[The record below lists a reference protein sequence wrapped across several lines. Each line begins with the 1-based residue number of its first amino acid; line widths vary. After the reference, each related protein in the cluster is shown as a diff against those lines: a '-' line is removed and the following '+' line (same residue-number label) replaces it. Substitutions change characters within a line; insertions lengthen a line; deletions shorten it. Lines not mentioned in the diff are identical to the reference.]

1 MIAERHSRPIALI
14 FTLTAVLGLGTQS
27 TWSWGQTSTAAKA
40 APAPDS
46 APDSEIPASYAP
58 FEHLIGG
65 WKGTAIPQAN
75 RLRGWRE
82 THRWGWKF
90 VKGQPQGLTLSIE
103 GGKTIAQGFLAFDSS
118 KNTYR
123 LEAQTPEKVAVTY
136 VGSLDDAGKVLT
148 LERTT
153 STPEGK
159 ERLVVRLLP
168 DNKIRYL
175 MWVEKQPEGALRFT
189 RSIEVGLTKE
199 GETFAA
205 AGGGSDGP
213 KCVVTGGSAS
223 MSVTHEGKTYP
234 LCCSGCL
241 EEFKENPEKYVKKA
255 ALMASKAA
263 SGETATAPRPK
274 SGDDSELEGL
284 VGGSA
289 KAKTNANANA
299 KAKSAGRGMPGK
311 SAETR
316 KAPPSGKGSSP
327 AETPESAPTEKSADK
342 AGNRAASFL
351 QLGLNLEKS
360 GKIDAALT
368 YFKRIVSDYPDSP
381 QAKTARERIQ
391 ALGGK
396 P

>member
-1 MIAERHSRPIALI
+1 MIAVRAASPIALI
-14 FTLTAVLGLGTQS
+14 LSLTAVVGLGTQS
-27 TWSWGQTSTAAKA
+27 TSSLGQTNAPAKA
-40 APAPDS
+40 S
-46 APDSEIPASYAP
+46 SDSEIPAFYAP

-90 VKGQPQGLTLSIE
+90 VKGQPQALTLSIE
-103 GGKTIAQGFLAFDSS
+103 GGKTLAQGVLSFDSL
-118 KNTYR
+118 KKAYR
-123 LEAQTPEKVAVTY
+123 LDAQTPEKVAVTY
-136 VGSLDDAGKVLT
+136 VGAIDDAGKILT

-153 STPEGK
+153 PTPEGK

-213 KCVVTGGSAS
+213 KCIVTGGSAS
-223 MSVTHEGKTYP
+223 MSVTHEGKSYP

-241 EEFKENPEKYVKKA
+241 EEFKENPEKYIKKA
-255 ALMASKAA
+255 ALMASKVA
-263 SGETATAPRPK
+263 SGETVAAPRPK

-289 KAKTNANANA
+289 KS
-299 KAKSAGRGMPGK
+299 KAGSRAMPGK
-311 SAETR
+311 SADNR
-316 KAPPSGKGSSP
+316 KPSSSTKGNSSAEVPEPP
-327 AETPESAPTEKSADK
+327 AEKPTTKS
-342 AGNRAASFL
+342 GNRAASFL
-351 QLGLNLEKS
+351 QLGINLEKS
-360 GKIDAALT
+360 GKSDAALT
-368 YFKRIVSDYPDSP
+368 YFKRIVTDYPDSP
-381 QAKTARERIQ
+381 QAKIARERIQ